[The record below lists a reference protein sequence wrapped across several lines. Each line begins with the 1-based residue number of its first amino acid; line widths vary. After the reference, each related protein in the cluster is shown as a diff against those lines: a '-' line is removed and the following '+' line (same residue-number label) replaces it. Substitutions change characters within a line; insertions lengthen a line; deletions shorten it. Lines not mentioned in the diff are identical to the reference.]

1 MQVGWLT
8 VLAVV
13 FGLWILGSLTSHR
26 EKTGSTDNQ
35 PPTNGINVSAA
46 DLIDEY
52 KANEV
57 SADERYKH
65 QALAVTGI
73 VDSIGKDILD
83 NLYVTLNDGGKYEFT
98 KVQCMFG
105 EDHKSELASLNK
117 GVQIRVVG
125 ICHGKL
131 GNVLLRE
138 CSIRP

>member
-1 MQVGWLT
+1 MADRKAKRG
-8 VLAVV
+8 
-13 FGLWILGSLTSHR
+13 LGSRLKTITS
-26 EKTGSTDNQ
+26 STSLALRLFN
-35 PPTNGINVSAA
+35 PTC
-46 DLIDEY
+46 
-52 KANEV
+52 
-57 SADERYKH
+57 
-65 QALAVTGI
+65 AVQL
-73 VDSIGKDILD
+73 DSIGKDILD